1 MCECA
6 RDCLK
11 DAIEQA
17 VPGNRLGD
25 VGYAVQS
32 KAEKNGYGVVRDYVG
47 HGVGHSMHEDPNV
60 PNYGKKG
67 RGVLLQVGMMIA
79 IEPMLT
85 LGLAQTHVRRNGWT
99 VVTDDGLPAAHY
111 ENTIGIT
118 KDGPVILTQDSFG
131 PWCRM
136 QGGKVGS
143 EE

>member
-1 MCECA
+1 M
-6 RDCLK
+6 
-11 DAIEQA
+11 
-17 VPGNRLGD
+17 
-25 VGYAVQS
+25 
-32 KAEKNGYGVVRDYVG
+32 RDYVG

>member
-1 MCECA
+1 
-6 RDCLK
+6 
-11 DAIEQA
+11 
-17 VPGNRLGD
+17 
-25 VGYAVQS
+25 
-32 KAEKNGYGVVRDYVG
+32 
-47 HGVGHSMHEDPNV
+47 
-60 PNYGKKG
+60 
-67 RGVLLQVGMMIA
+67 
-79 IEPMLT
+79 MLT

-99 VVTDDGLPAAHY
+99 VVTDYGLPAAHY